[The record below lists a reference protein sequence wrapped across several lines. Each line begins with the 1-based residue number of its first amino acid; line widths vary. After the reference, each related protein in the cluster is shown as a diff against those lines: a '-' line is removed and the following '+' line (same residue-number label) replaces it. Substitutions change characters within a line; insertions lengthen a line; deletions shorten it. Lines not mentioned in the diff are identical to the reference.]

1 MKKKVVGMM
10 FALFI
15 VAGLGF
21 IGYST
26 GTSGGSVGTFELPSE
41 Y

>member
-21 IGYST
+21 IGST